1 MKRLR
6 VHMIAD
12 DDLMRQLSV
21 ATKLVA
27 TPQVLHQLQVAG
39 QAAAEAFLDAH
50 LGAIGTDSSV
60 DLRDDVRL
68 RRREHRRRPI
78 VASPTRPAIH
88 RRRPR

>member
-27 TPQVLHQLQVAG
+27 TPQVLHQL
-39 QAAAEAFLDAH
+39 
-50 LGAIGTDSSV
+50 
-60 DLRDDVRL
+60 
-68 RRREHRRRPI
+68 RR
-78 VASPTRPAIH
+78 
-88 RRRPR
+88 